1 MSESGKLRDPSLPSD
16 EGLTGRHPTD
26 TGERRVAGWQRAL
39 RWVAWLTFLGLA
51 VKNSQ
56 SVYFS
61 PLEWLALA
69 AAIGIS
75 IWCMA
80 KPLGGPKMK
89 MTKPTHL
96 LGAFVSRTSWALV
109 LFGAILTIGGIGATG
124 AIVYDLSTGRATF
137 GDVMRDIA
145 IFLAGFIAEVTS
157 RGGYDAGLENTHAY
171 ALFLLLLPGV
181 LLVWLNLIPFFRRG
195 REWRVEPDG
204 SVAVHRGDTWAPL
217 LEYEYAT
224 VAADGTTIRFTSPPG
239 GPQALALPPKRVY
252 SREFG
257 CRLRSDVSSAFF
269 RQRLADRGF
278 SVEPPPSDGTSG
290 DDFTAARRA

>member
-1 MSESGKLRDPSLPSD
+1 MSESGEIRDPSLSSD
-16 EGLTGRHPTD
+16 DEVTGRHPRD
-26 TGERRVAGWQRAL
+26 TGERRLAGWQRAL

-69 AAIGIS
+69 AAVGIS

-80 KPLGGPKMK
+80 KPLGGPKIE
-89 MTKPTHL
+89 MTKPTHV
-96 LGAFVSRTSWALV
+96 LGSFVSRTSWGLV
-109 LFGAILTIGGIGATG
+109 LFGVILTIGGIGATG

-137 GDVMRDIA
+137 ADVVRDIA
-145 IFLAGFIAEVTS
+145 IFIEGWTVELITK
-157 RGGYDAGLENTHAY
+157 GGYDAELETTHAY
-171 ALFLLLLPGV
+171 ALFILLLPGV
-181 LLVWLNLIPFFRRG
+181 ILVWLNLIPLFRRG

-204 SVAVHRGDTWAPL
+204 SVAVRHGDAWAPL

-224 VAADGTTIRFTSPPG
+224 AAADGTTIRFTPPPDG
-239 GPQALALPPKRVY
+239 RPALVLPQQRVY

-257 CRLRSDVSSAFF
+257 SRLRSKVSAAFF
-269 RQRLADRGF
+269 RQRLAGRGF
-278 SVEPPPSDGTSG
+278 TVEPPPSESTTTDS
-290 DDFTAARRA
+290 FTAHRSA